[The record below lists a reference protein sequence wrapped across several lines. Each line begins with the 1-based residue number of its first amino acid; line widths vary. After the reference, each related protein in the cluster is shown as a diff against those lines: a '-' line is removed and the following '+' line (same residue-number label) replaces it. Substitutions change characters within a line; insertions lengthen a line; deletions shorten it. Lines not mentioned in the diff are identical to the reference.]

1 MDQNNGYIDDLFDK
15 YSPIEKKQKYLI
27 IFLCSF
33 LDFLQKILVFL
44 FSHSINNNVW
54 IFNIIN
60 VFTYMLIKN
69 PIYRHQYFSSAI
81 MILFGLG
88 LNILNLYKM
97 KKEDVPMLFLSL
109 SIEIIYSLGIVLAK
123 YGMDY
128 LFCSPYEI
136 TFYEGIF
143 ALIMNIIFLII
154 ATNIPLGKNFK
165 YTKLLKI
172 SEYNGKKYLDN
183 FYTYIDK
190 IDIVEALLF
199 IISMIGRALFNL
211 FSHFTIKHFTS
222 SHVVFLLIMGEISL
236 DWGEKSLSEVII
248 TIFIFVVVFF
258 MLLIFCE
265 IIEINLCGLK
275 YNTKKNIEKRA
286 ETAVFD
292 EGGGNDS
299 EFSLN
304 SEGVELAEEINK
316 NVVNNTII

>member
-1 MDQNNGYIDDLFDK
+1 M
-15 YSPIEKKQKYLI
+15 
-27 IFLCSF
+27 
-33 LDFLQKILVFL
+33 
-44 FSHSINNNVW
+44 
-54 IFNIIN
+54 
-60 VFTYMLIKN
+60 
-69 PIYRHQYFSSAI
+69 
-81 MILFGLG
+81 
-88 LNILNLYKM
+88 
-97 KKEDVPMLFLSL
+97 SL

-123 YGMDY
+123 YGMDNLY
-128 LFCSPYEI
+128 CSPYEI

-190 IDIVEALLF
+190 IDIVEVLLF

-222 SHVVFLLIMGEISL
+222 SRVVFLLIMGEISL

-275 YNTKKNIEKRA
+275 YNTKKI
-286 ETAVFD
+286 
-292 EGGGNDS
+292 
-299 EFSLN
+299 
-304 SEGVELAEEINK
+304 
-316 NVVNNTII
+316 